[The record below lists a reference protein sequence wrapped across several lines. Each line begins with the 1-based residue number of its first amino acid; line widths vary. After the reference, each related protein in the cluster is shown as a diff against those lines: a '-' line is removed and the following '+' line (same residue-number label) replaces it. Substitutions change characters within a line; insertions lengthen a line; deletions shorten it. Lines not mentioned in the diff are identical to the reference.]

1 MSIIRTQIA
10 RQLLAEG
17 GMPMKKIKGQDHMLA
32 YITPNEANK
41 LVRLGGQK
49 TMTPEG
55 IPAYPEY
62 DNYGYSSQEDFDAGN
77 YGASSDPT
85 VRGYD
90 DKNLSDE
97 DLKALSYAV
106 KPTPKKTLREKI
118 VDSIRGISRF
128 SPTGIITRGL
138 GSLFDKFGAFT
149 RNMRGGLTQAQYEA
163 ARRNRINQNR
173 IANILGRD
181 APFTAMTLEN
191 LAKLGY
197 TGPLD
202 KSLIGSTNI
211 TRSGTADD
219 FYPDRAEGIVS
230 QAPTTFRDAMAQ
242 LNLERG
248 VPRDQVFL
256 RAEDFIDPSKTISS
270 EDLGTIQSRI
280 EQVTGVPMGNIQL
293 AKTFNTPEELEN
305 LGVLEDALF
314 GGKKLTDQGKVLEDF
329 RRSATKMRDAPKSP
343 TYQQGVGSQF
353 NRMLGM
359 TGLMGDVIENRDFI
373 QDAINKG
380 FLAEPSDFQNQ
391 KPFEDIL

>member
-1 MSIIRTQIA
+1 MSITRAQIA

-41 LVRLGGQK
+41 LVRLGGQE

-62 DNYGYSSQEDFDAGN
+62 DNYGYSSQADFDAGN

-106 KPTPKKTLREKI
+106 KPAPKKTLGQKI
-118 VDSIRGISRF
+118 VDSIRGISKF

-138 GSLFDKFGAFT
+138 GSLFDRLGTFAQ
-149 RNMRGGLTQAQYEA
+149 NLRGFNPDGTPRTQAQYEQ
-163 ARRNRINQNR
+163 ARRERQRQNR
-173 IANILGRD
+173 IANIMGRD

-191 LAKLGY
+191 LRNLGY

-202 KSLIGSTNI
+202 GLIGSTNI

-219 FYPDRAEGIVS
+219 IYPSPVEGIVS
-230 QAPTTFRDAMAQ
+230 QAPTTFREAMAQ
-242 LNLERG
+242 LNLQRG

-256 RAEDFIDPSKTISS
+256 SAKDLIDQNIAQGPSMM
-270 EDLGTIQSRI
+270 
-280 EQVTGVPMGNIQL
+280 EQY
-293 AKTFNTPEELEN
+293 FNTPIEERMATSAGVPKSAVQLTKNYTKEDMEK
-305 LGVLEDALF
+305 LGAKDSFGPGGNDQLDALQDYYEF
-314 GGKKLTDQGKVLEDF
+314 AQKQFSRG
-329 RRSATKMRDAPKSP
+329 KSP
-343 TYQQGVGSQF
+343 SAIRDSANIGSSLYGLNMDLVPKDFLETEQDFKQQKS
-353 NRMLGM
+353 
-359 TGLMGDVIENRDFI
+359 
-373 QDAINKG
+373 
-380 FLAEPSDFQNQ
+380 
-391 KPFEDIL
+391 PFKLFDI